1 VNHAINT
8 ITSIITLLFG
18 LVMEAIGAVDAAL
31 AALMTSAGLPPNVQ
45 VIVLIVVAILLIV
58 FAIRVLGGVFGVL
71 LIILLILLVMHRLMP
86 GMQLQ
91 HAALPAGQ
99 AQAGQQL

>member
-1 VNHAINT
+1 MTHAIDT
-8 ITSIITLLFG
+8 ITTIIMALFG
-18 LVMEAIGAVDAAL
+18 LIMEAIGAVDSAL

-45 VIVLIVVAILLIV
+45 VIVLIVVAILLII

-71 LIILLILLVMHRLMP
+71 LIILLILLVMHRLVP

-91 HAALPAGQ
+91 HADLPV
-99 AQAGQQL
+99 GQQQTSQQL

>member
-1 VNHAINT
+1 VTHAINT

-18 LVMEAIGAVDAAL
+18 LVMEAIGAVDTAL
-31 AALMTSAGLPPNVQ
+31 AALMTSAGLPANLQ
-45 VIVLIVVAILLIV
+45 LIILLVAAILLII

-71 LIILLILLVMHRLMP
+71 LIILLILLIMHRLAP

-91 HAALPAGQ
+91 HAELPVGQ
-99 AQAGQQL
+99 EQAGQQL

>member
-1 VNHAINT
+1 MAHAINT
-8 ITSIITLLFG
+8 ITSIIMMLFG
-18 LVMEAIGAVDAAL
+18 LVMEAIGAVDGAL

-45 VIVLIVVAILLIV
+45 VIVLLVVAILLII

-71 LIILLILLVMHRLMP
+71 LIILLILLVMHRLVP

-91 HAALPAGQ
+91 HADLPASQQQTGQ
-99 AQAGQQL
+99 LL